1 MIANRRFQIGVGL
14 MVAGMFILPGC
25 LKRKETIK
33 VHRDG
38 AVEFRIELEGDPGD
52 FASGDALP
60 TKRTGFKTRD
70 WTTTDKNDKETQ
82 HRVATLRTA
91 PGRPLPD
98 SFAPEDDPNRATALA
113 FPTDVTIERRKD
125 GTYYH
130 FRRVYERREQ
140 ARYKYYEKMLE
151 MQDTLEEIKGKDFA
165 ELTDEQAR
173 KVVTILRALEA
184 FKLVEY
190 LNAGVEALA
199 DEWPQHYGLLLRKD
213 VLGVFE
219 QAEIDSL
226 LELMRRPQ
234 SPERDASIDDY
245 GRQLVGE
252 ARERMLATLR
262 ARGVSR
268 KQIGAFEDAYAEE
281 QARRAVTEDLGD
293 EDWVVRV
300 KLPGEIVAHN
310 GIKLEDGHVVW
321 EFPGEALMDRDVV
334 LMVTSRLGRGRTA
347 PNRGN

>member
-1 MIANRRFQIGVGL
+1 
-14 MVAGMFILPGC
+14 MVAGVFLLPGC
-25 LKRKETIK
+25 LKRKETIQ

-70 WTTTDKNDKETQ
+70 WTMTDKDDKQTQ

-91 PGRPLPD
+91 PGRPLPE
-98 SFAPEDDPNRATALA
+98 SYAAEDDPNRATALA
-113 FPTDVTIERRKD
+113 FPTDVTIEQRKD

-140 ARYKYYEKMLE
+140 ARYKYYEKILK
-151 MQDTLEEIKGKDFA
+151 MQDTLKEIEGKNFA

-190 LNAGVEALA
+190 VNAGVEALA
-199 DEWPQHYGLLLRKD
+199 DEWPQHYGLLLRTD
-213 VLGVFE
+213 VLDVFE
-219 QAEIDSL
+219 QAEIDSA
-226 LELMRRPQ
+226 LELMRQPESPQ
-234 SPERDASIDDY
+234 RDADLEEY
-245 GRQLVGE
+245 GRRLVTD
-252 ARERMLATLR
+252 ARERMLATLK
-262 ARGVSR
+262 ARGVPR
-268 KQIGAFEDAYAEE
+268 KQISAFEDAYAEE

-293 EDWVVRV
+293 EEWVVRV

-310 GIKLEDGHVVW
+310 GIKVEDGHVVW

-347 PNRGN
+347 PHDGN